1 MEAPSQS
8 NAMPRIPPAWR
19 VFAARARAATCLAVA
34 LCTVLSPARQLRA
47 ETLVDLE
54 LVFAVDASGSV
65 DDDEYAL
72 QIGGIAA
79 AFRDPAVTAAISSGA
94 RGSIAV
100 AVLVWSEATRP
111 KDASDW
117 WIVRSAAD
125 AEAFASHLESRPRLV
140 GGGTT
145 GIESGIAA
153 AVTMIASNTIVGQ
166 RSTVDVSGDGIENS
180 AGPVHSSFAKTVRH
194 LREIAEARVMARRLN
209 ITVNGL
215 AILTEVPDLDRWYEA
230 HVKSGPGSFVMA
242 VETYTDFASAMLEK
256 LLREIGAG
264 PTISQLPATTNGPV
278 PM

>member
-1 MEAPSQS
+1 M
-8 NAMPRIPPAWR
+8 
-19 VFAARARAATCLAVA
+19 CLAAA
-34 LCTVLSPARQLRA
+34 LWSVLAPAAPASAQAR
-47 ETLVDLE
+47 VDLE

-94 RGSIAV
+94 HGSIAV

-117 WIVRSAAD
+117 WIVGSAAD
-125 AEAFASHLESRPRLV
+125 AEAFASHLETRPRRV
-140 GGGTT
+140 EGGTT
-145 GIESGIAA
+145 GIESGIAT
-153 AVTMIASNTIVGQ
+153 AVTMIASNTIVGL
-166 RSTVDVSGDGIENS
+166 RSAVDVSGDGIENS
-180 AGPVHSSFAKTVRH
+180 AGPVHSSFTKTVRH
-194 LREIAEARVMARRLN
+194 LREIAEARVIARNLN

-230 HVKSGPGSFVMA
+230 NVKSGPGSFVMA
-242 VETYTDFASAMLEK
+242 VETYADFANAMLEK

-264 PTISQLPATTNGPV
+264 PTISHLPAATGGPA